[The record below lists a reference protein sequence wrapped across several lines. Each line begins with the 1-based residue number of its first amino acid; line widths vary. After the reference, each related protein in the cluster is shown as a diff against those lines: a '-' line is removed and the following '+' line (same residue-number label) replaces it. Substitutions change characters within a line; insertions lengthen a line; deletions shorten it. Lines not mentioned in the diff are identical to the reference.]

1 MGGGASTAKIE
12 SKIVVVGEEKGQ
24 QNKPS
29 AKYKAPIVTNSQDKN
44 LEKGSEKRIIND
56 GNINVVDSPDAKIA
70 NNKLKRLV
78 SCPKIK
84 LYIILGILT
93 IRS

>member
-12 SKIVVVGEEKGQ
+12 SKIAVVGEEKGQ

-44 LEKGSEKRIIND
+44 LEKGSEKRID
-56 GNINVVDSPDAKIA
+56 GNINVVDSPDSKIA

-78 SCPKIK
+78 SCQKLK
-84 LYIILGILT
+84 LYIISGILT

>member
-12 SKIVVVGEEKGQ
+12 SKIVVGEEKGQ

-56 GNINVVDSPDAKIA
+56 GNINAVDSPDAKIA

-78 SCPKIK
+78 SCLKIK

-93 IRS
+93 ILS